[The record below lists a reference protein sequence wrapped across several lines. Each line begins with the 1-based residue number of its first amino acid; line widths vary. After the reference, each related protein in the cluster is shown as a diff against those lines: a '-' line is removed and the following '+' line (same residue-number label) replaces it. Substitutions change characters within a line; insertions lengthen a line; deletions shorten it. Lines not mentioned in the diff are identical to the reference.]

1 MNARASEKRDRIARG
16 CYFRQPVARLPFPWN
31 GDATITV
38 ITQLACIL
46 GAFSGSA
53 RKIGSQTES
62 YQSLAVGLS
71 IGKEVCLAFL
81 LMLLGG
87 RKTAMGFFWL
97 FLFFFFL
104 KINNFS

>member
-46 GAFSGSA
+46 GAFLGSA
-53 RKIGSQTES
+53 
-62 YQSLAVGLS
+62 
-71 IGKEVCLAFL
+71 
-81 LMLLGG
+81 
-87 RKTAMGFFWL
+87 
-97 FLFFFFL
+97 
-104 KINNFS
+104 